1 MEVLK
6 IAENLIKTHPFC
18 DRCLGRQFALLASGT
33 DNQAR
38 GFVIKLILTIEGHR
52 QAIEGKKEG
61 IPLLRALSINGFFQS
76 ATETLSKLGQ
86 EIESLSKP
94 ECYLCYGKFELL
106 DKLARR
112 TIRRL
117 HNYEFETFLVGV
129 TVSAD
134 IVNREDELRA
144 SFGLKWSESIRNE
157 FSREIGKR
165 ITEITGKS
173 VDFNRPDVVIM
184 IDPFSEQISLQVNS
198 LFVAG
203 RYKKL
208 IRGIPQSKWICRTCK
223 GRGCARCNWTGK
235 MYPESVE
242 ELIAGPILEMT
253 GGSDVKFHAAGREDI
268 DVRMLGTGRP
278 FIIEVKNPKR
288 RFLDLEQLEK
298 VINGRFQ
305 NKIQVTNLS
314 IASKNM
320 VRKLKVEE
328 KAEKAYQVRV
338 VFDRPVTDDEL
349 ANLKTNLSNC
359 KIKQLTP
366 IRVQHRRPKRL
377 REKYIYKTEIKR
389 LAPNQIEMIIRCQGG
404 LYIKEMVTG
413 DEGRTKPSVTELV
426 GTKADCAELDVIEVC
441 TEGK

>member
-6 IAENLIKTHPFC
+6 TAEKLIRALPFC

-38 GFVIKLILTIEGHR
+38 GFAIKLILTMEGHR
-52 QAIEGKKEG
+52 QTIEGKKEG
-61 IPLLRALSINGFFQS
+61 ITLLRALSINGFFQS
-76 ATETLSKLGQ
+76 ATETLRKLGQ
-86 EIESLSKP
+86 EIESSSKP
-94 ECYLCYGKFELL
+94 ECCLCHGKFELL

-117 HNYEFETFLVGV
+117 HNYEFKTFLVGV
-129 TVSAD
+129 MVSAD

-144 SFGLKWSESIRNE
+144 SFGLKRSESIRNE

-173 VDFNRPDVVIM
+173 VDFKRPDVVTM
-184 IDPFSEQISLQVNS
+184 VDPFSEQISLQINS
-198 LFVAG
+198 LFIAG

-208 IRGIPQSKWICRTCK
+208 VRGIPQSKWICRTCK

-235 MYPESVE
+235 MYAESVE
-242 ELIAGPILEMT
+242 ELIASPILEMT
-253 GGSDVKFHAAGREDI
+253 NGSDAKLHAAGREDI

-288 RFLDLEQLEK
+288 RVLDLEQLEK
-298 VINGRFQ
+298 LINERFQ
-305 NKIQVTNLS
+305 NKIQAINLS
-314 IASKNM
+314 IVSKNM

-328 KAEKAYQVRV
+328 KAEKVYQARV

-349 ANLKTNLSNC
+349 ANLKAKLSNC

-366 IRVQHRRPKRL
+366 IRVEHRRPKKL
-377 REKYIYKTEIKR
+377 REKYIYETEVKR
-389 LAPNQIEMIIRCQGG
+389 LAPDQIEMIIRCQAG
-404 LYIKEMVTG
+404 LYIKEMITG
-413 DEGRTKPSVTELV
+413 DGGRTKPSVTELI